1 MKVRFLVVGQGIA
14 GTFVAKAL
22 ADKEESFVV
31 VDAYQP
37 LTPSRIA
44 GGAFNPLVFKR
55 LTKSWM
61 ADKILPVM
69 HRAVGE
75 LEDKTG
81 TELLK
86 RYPLYKIFSGEP
98 DIQFWQERI
107 EKAELADYADTIPSR
122 DITDRMIN
130 MPYGAGKVNGA
141 GRVLLKPML
150 AGFRAVLME
159 QGQLIEDNFDYGA
172 LEATSTG
179 YNWKGIE
186 AEHLIFCEGPSISQN
201 PYFNFLPFKS
211 TKGEVLTIEFTNEF
225 PEVMINKRATIIP
238 QTNGL
243 YKFGSTYNWV
253 DLDTEPTREAL
264 LELKLKLKN
273 ITTKA
278 YEIKEHLASVRP
290 TSNDRRPIIG
300 AHPKYKNMW
309 IFNGMGSKG
318 MMLAPYFSEE
328 LIEHILKAKP
338 LNEAV
343 LVARFL

>member
-31 VDAYQP
+31 VDAYHP

-61 ADKILPVM
+61 ADDILPVM
-69 HRAVGE
+69 HSAVGD
-75 LEDKTG
+75 LEQRTG
-81 TELLK
+81 MELLK
-86 RYPLYKIFSGEP
+86 KYPLYKIFSGEP
-98 DIQFWQERI
+98 DIQFWQERV
-107 EKAELADYADTIPSR
+107 EKTNLESYADSIPSR

-130 MPYGAGKVNGA
+130 MPYGAGKVHGA

-159 QGQLIEDNFDYGA
+159 HEQLIEDEFDYSA
-172 LEATSTG
+172 LEVTPTG
-179 YNWKGIE
+179 YNWKGID
-186 AEHLIFCEGPSISQN
+186 AEHLIFCEGPGISQN

-211 TKGEVLTIEFTNEF
+211 TKGEVMTIAFTNDF

-238 QTNGL
+238 QKDSL

-253 DLDTEPTREAL
+253 DLNTEPTREAL

-300 AHPKYKNMW
+300 AHPRYKNMW
-309 IFNGMGSKG
+309 ILNGMGSKG

-328 LIEHILKAKP
+328 LVEHILNGKP
-338 LNEAV
+338 MNEEV
-343 LVARFL
+343 LVSRFL